1 MLWPSG
7 PTGAAGCT
15 VSCCGKGLPAVL
27 SVLEFLVLRFSPN
40 DVNEDVCAILLEP
53 IGLVMKGLL
62 GAMEQKKKGRA
73 EKGEARPALRRSGGN
88 RRAARQIF
96 ASRAFA

>member
-15 VSCCGKGLPAVL
+15 VSCCGKGLPAVFP
-27 SVLEFLVLRFSPN
+27 VLEFLVLRFSPD

-53 IGLVMKGLL
+53 IGLVMMGLL
-62 GAMEQKKKGRA
+62 GAMEQKKGRA

-96 ASRAFA
+96 ASRALA